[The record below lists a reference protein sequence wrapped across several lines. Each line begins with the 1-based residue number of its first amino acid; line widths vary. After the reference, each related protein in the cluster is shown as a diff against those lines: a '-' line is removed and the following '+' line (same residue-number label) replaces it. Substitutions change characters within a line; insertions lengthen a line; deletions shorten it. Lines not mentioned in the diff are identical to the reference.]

1 MEEEVAQ
8 EEKIYKL
15 LDSGQCPGQLVR
27 GLEKIRDKDMGSR
40 GMHVGRY
47 IGGAESVKVFLK
59 SHVHVHPP
67 ESIHHGKGTE
77 ELCGQN
83 DVACLGHWSSKN
95 WHDESRSRVTK
106 MT

>member
-1 MEEEVAQ
+1 MVMEEEVAQ

-47 IGGAESVKVFLK
+47 IEGA
-59 SHVHVHPP
+59 
-67 ESIHHGKGTE
+67 
-77 ELCGQN
+77 
-83 DVACLGHWSSKN
+83 
-95 WHDESRSRVTK
+95 
-106 MT
+106 